1 MKSAKTNLEQW
12 SQWNV
17 SLNASNL
24 SRTGDLRMKLVHFMT
39 ELHAC
44 LAWDSE
50 TVKGRS
56 GESASTGDVLPQQ
69 NEPTNQQQ
77 ISKYSLFDVL

>member
-1 MKSAKTNLEQW
+1 MCL
-12 SQWNV
+12 

-24 SRTGDLRMKLVHFMT
+24 NRTGDLQLKLVHFIT
-39 ELHAC
+39 ELHTC
-44 LAWDSE
+44 LAWDLE

-69 NEPTNQQQ
+69 DEPTNQQ
-77 ISKYSLFDVL
+77 ILPI